1 MINVFIYYKVKGI
14 SLFTIKNL
22 KYFLQHLLSYPQYKS
37 PVKEKR
43 QKPLFKRLPTGGR
56 VLDISLGAW
65 VGRCGLAPDTLTLFK
80 TKIADFPT
88 QFKTEFRFL
97 IPCLRHS

>member
-43 QKPLFKRLPTGGR
+43 QKPLFKRLPTGGWGGVGTR
-56 VLDISLGAW
+56 YILGCLGGEVW
-65 VGRCGLAPDTLTLFK
+65 PGPSYPD
-80 TKIADFPT
+80 PV
-88 QFKTEFRFL
+88 
-97 IPCLRHS
+97 